1 MDWFFSRASL
11 TFFIFICYNRVK
23 DLMKLEVDILEQTI
37 EKKDH
42 LLKQIANEQNL
53 QLKQV
58 KSVIDLLGDGNTV
71 PFIARYRK
79 EQTGALDEVQ
89 IRDVSERWLYIQNLE
104 QRKDEVIRIIE
115 EQGKLTPELQQQIV
129 KATKLQEVEDLYRP
143 YKQKKRT
150 RATIAKEK
158 GLEPLAEWLMSFPL
172 SGSMEEKAE
181 EFLSSDKEV
190 SNVEEAIAGAKDI
203 IAEWISDDAA
213 SRKWVR
219 QETFKN
225 GRIET
230 NVKDADKDE
239 KKVYEMYY
247 EYEEPVAKI
256 VPHRVLAVN
265 RGEKEDILKVAVK
278 PQLEVILNFLTK
290 KWVKDFRSITVS
302 TVTEAI
308 EDSYKRLIQP
318 SIEREIRNEL
328 TEKAEEQAIHIFSE
342 NLRNLLLQPPL
353 KGKIVLGVDPAY
365 RTGCKLAV
373 VDDTGKV
380 LEIGVIYPHPPVN
393 KAEAAKQKIIDI
405 IKNHQVEM
413 IAIGN
418 GTASRETEQFIANI
432 LKEIGGEVYY
442 LIVNEAGAS
451 VYSASDIAREEFPN
465 FQVEERSAVSI
476 ARRLQDPLSELVK
489 IDPKSVGVGQYQ
501 HDVSQKKLS
510 DSLTFVVETA
520 VNRVGVNVNTAS
532 PSLLQYVAGLS
543 KTVAN
548 NIVKKREEEG
558 KFVKRDQLKKI
569 PRLGAKTYEQAIGFL
584 RVLDG
589 KEPLDRT
596 GIHPENYAVVKE
608 LLKKYGFTTNDLGT
622 ENLKNALQSV
632 DLQAV
637 STELSIGKL
646 TLKDIIDALVRP
658 ERDPR
663 DELPAP
669 LLKKD
674 VLQLEDLKS
683 GMELQGTV
691 RNVVDFG
698 AFVDIGVKQDGL
710 VHISKLTKRFVKHP
724 LDIVSVG
731 DIVTVWVDSVDKQK
745 GRVSLTMLPPNA

>member
-1 MDWFFSRASL
+1 
-11 TFFIFICYNRVK
+11 
-23 DLMKLEVDILEQTI
+23 LEQTI
-37 EKKDH
+37 EKKDL
-42 LLKQIANEQNL
+42 LLKQIANEQTL

-58 KSVIDLLGDGNTV
+58 KSVIDLLEDGNTV

-89 IRDVSERWLYIQNLE
+89 IRDISERWQYIHNLE
-104 QRKDEVIRIIE
+104 QRKEEVVRIIN
-115 EQGKLTPELQQQIV
+115 EQGKLTPELEQQIL
-129 KATKLQEVEDLYRP
+129 KSTKLQEVEDLYRP

-172 SGSMEEKAE
+172 KGSIEEVAQE
-181 EFLSSDKEV
+181 YLSVEKEV
-190 SNVEEAIAGAKDI
+190 NGVEDAIAGAKDI
-203 IAEWISDDAA
+203 IAEWISDNAD
-213 SRKWVR
+213 SRKWIR

-230 NVKDADKDE
+230 SVKDAEKDE

-265 RGEKEDILKVAVK
+265 RGEKEDILKVLVK
-278 PQLEVILNFLTK
+278 SQIEVILNFLTK
-290 KWVKDFRSITVS
+290 KWVKDFRSITA
-302 TVTEAI
+302 TIVTEAI

-373 VDDTGKV
+373 VDETGKV

-393 KAEAAKQKIIDI
+393 KLESARRKIFDI
-405 IKNHQVEM
+405 IKQYNVEM

-418 GTASRETEQFIANI
+418 GTASRETEQFIADI
-432 LKEIGGEVYY
+432 LKEIDQEVYY

-451 VYSASDIAREEFPN
+451 VYSASDLAREEFPN

-476 ARRLQDPLSELVK
+476 ARRLQDPLAELVK

-532 PSLLQYVAGLS
+532 SSLLQYVAGLS

-558 KFVKRDQLKKI
+558 KFVSRAQLKKI

-589 KEPLDRT
+589 KDPLDRT
-596 GIHPENYAVVKE
+596 GIHPENYDVVKE
-608 LLKKYGFTTNDLGT
+608 LLKKYEFTTKDLGT
-622 ENLKNALQSV
+622 EALRVALQSV
-632 DLQAV
+632 ELKKV
-637 STELSIGKL
+637 SLELSVGEL

-683 GMELQGTV
+683 GLELQGTV

-698 AFVDIGVKQDGL
+698 AFIDIGVKQDGL
-710 VHISKLTKRFVKHP
+710 VHISKLTNRFVKHP

-745 GRVSLTMLPPNA
+745 GRVSLTMLPPGQ